1 MSQLAKN
8 NDRKAHAYFTMMVGI
23 NLVVL
28 LIVVAG
34 MVTGTKGYI
43 ADTLFTYHAVTCCGS
58 VCSQCFFTLHTFFAA
73 LPWLCIV
80 ILFVGIFLAVRRTFS
95 MVFWNYRFIRPLIPL
110 PVENHPRLREILP
123 RIPLNGQLVLFENN
137 KLCYAFTSGVL
148 KPNIYLS
155 TGLCSYLTTK
165 ELLSVAVHEAY
176 HTKDKAPLKLFIAR
190 MFHALNFFLPINS
203 YLLNG
208 YITAS
213 ELAADDAALHTSG
226 EPLELASALVKL
238 SKHNNL
244 NTRSPVALF
253 FKGTAIVEDRLQ
265 RLLAPETPAPCCG
278 KAYLCLAYILSL
290 FTAVSICLTLFHKS
304 FISDHTMEC
313 KTKVCHTAVCG

>member
-1 MSQLAKN
+1 MSQIAMN
-8 NDRKAHAYFTMMVGI
+8 NDRKARVYFTTMVGI
-23 NLVVL
+23 NLAVIF
-28 LIVVAG
+28 IVVAG
-34 MVTGTKGYI
+34 MVTGIRGYI

-58 VCSQCFFTLHTFFAA
+58 VCAQCFFTMHTFFAA

-80 ILFVGIFLAVRRTFS
+80 ILFVGISLSVRKTFS
-95 MVFWNYRFIRPLIPL
+95 MVSWNYRFIRPLIPL
-110 PVENHPRLREILP
+110 PVENHPRLRKIVS
-123 RIPLNGQLVLFENN
+123 RIPLNGQLVLFENSM
-137 KLCYAFTSGVL
+137 LRYAFTSGIL
-148 KPNIYLS
+148 KPKIYLS

-208 YITAS
+208 YIAAS
-213 ELAADDAALHTSG
+213 EMAADDAALHTSG

-238 SKHNNL
+238 SRHNNRDI
-244 NTRSPVALF
+244 RSAAALF
-253 FKGTAIVEDRLQ
+253 FKGTAIVEDRLR
-265 RLLAPETPAPCCG
+265 RLLSPETPAPCRG
-278 KAYLCLAYILSL
+278 KAYLCLASVVSL
-290 FTAVSICLTLFHKS
+290 FAAVLVCLTLFHKS
-304 FISDHTMEC
+304 LISDRAMEC